1 MSYFRPC
8 LPPFRPSPGD
18 ENTERLSSTA
28 NRVFYVV
35 GVGYTRGIYTND
47 VIARDQVNDFSD
59 GKWKKASTYEAATEI
74 WNKMFHRL
82 LPRQW
87 PAHLCRHAHRLVL
100 PHIDPPHLVPPHLVP
115 PHLIPPQ
122 PAALLLLFDR
132 PPVHRQLVALCCHR
146 SRPPLFASPKQT
158 SGSNRS
164 HWMIAIVESTR
175 HPSSWRAGE
184 TLWGIQG
191 THLLFEDRYDAVDHI
206 YVKRLSPAHL
216 MESRNRQELEAFVR
230 MLPYEG
236 QDGAES

>member
-8 LPPFRPSPGD
+8 SPPFRPSPGD

-47 VIARDQVNDFSD
+47 VIARDQVNGFSD

-74 WNKMFHRL
+74 WNEMFHRL

-132 PPVHRQLVALCCHR
+132 PP
-146 SRPPLFASPKQT
+146 T

-164 HWMIAIVESTR
+164 HWTIAIVESTR

-206 YVKRLSPAHL
+206 YVKRLSPR
-216 MESRNRQELEAFVR
+216 S
-230 MLPYEG
+230 P
-236 QDGAES
+236 DGEPQSPGTGGICPDVAA